1 MKAKPVK
8 YNSRLEVRIAA
19 EQKSYYE
26 KAADLGGYRS
36 LTEFAI
42 AALQEKAKEI
52 INEKEAILKSEK
64 DAKIFF
70 DAIMNPPKPN
80 KYLKEGFKKYKKLL
94 SKK

>member
-1 MKAKPVK
+1 MKAKSVK
-8 YNSRLEVRIAA
+8 YNTRFEVRIAA
-19 EQKSYYE
+19 EQKTYYE

-52 INEKEAILKSEK
+52 IDEKEAILKSEK
-64 DAKIFF
+64 DAEIFF

-80 KYLKEGFKKYKKLL
+80 KQLKKAAKEYYKLVGKK
-94 SKK
+94 